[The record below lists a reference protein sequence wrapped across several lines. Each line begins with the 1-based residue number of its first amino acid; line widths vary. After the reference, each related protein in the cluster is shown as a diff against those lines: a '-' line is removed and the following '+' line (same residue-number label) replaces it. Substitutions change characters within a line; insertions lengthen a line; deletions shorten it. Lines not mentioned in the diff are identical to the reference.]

1 MHLVVLFG
9 PPAVGKMTVGHELC
23 RLTGYR
29 LFHNHLTIEPFLEV
43 FEFGSPSFV
52 RLSSE
57 FRRRVVEEAIA
68 SDLPGLVFTFVW
80 GLELEEDR
88 DFVQAYVDLV
98 EGAAGRVSFV
108 ELAAPLAIRQERN
121 NTEFRLAE
129 KKSKRDRAFNDANLV
144 ELESYVMNT
153 GVPTPADVLLAGHP
167 HLRLDN
173 SALPAAEAARQVT
186 AWLDQL
192 PASSAATLDSP

>member
-9 PPAVGKMTVGHELC
+9 PPAVGKMTVGRELC

-29 LFHNHLTIEPFLEV
+29 LFHNHMTIEPFLEV
-43 FEFGSPSFV
+43 FEFGSPSFT

-68 SDLPGLVFTFVW
+68 SDVTGLVFTFVW

-88 DFVQAYVDLV
+88 DFVQGYVDLV
-98 EGAAGRVSFV
+98 EGAGGRISFV
-108 ELAAPLAIRQERN
+108 ELAAPLGIRQERN
-121 NTEFRLAE
+121 NTELRLAE
-129 KKSKRDRAFNDANLV
+129 KRSKRDRAFNDANLL
-144 ELESYVMNT
+144 ELESHVMNT
-153 GVPTPADVLLAGHP
+153 GLPTPADGLLAGHP

-173 SALPAAEAARQVT
+173 SDLPAAEAARQV
-186 AWLDQL
+186 ADWLEPEPQRQ
-192 PASSAATLDSP
+192 PG

>member
-29 LFHNHLTIEPFLEV
+29 LFHNHLTIEPFLGI
-43 FEFGSPSFV
+43 FEFGSPSFT

-57 FRRRVVEEAIA
+57 FRRRVLEEAIA

-80 GLELEEDR
+80 ALELEEDR
-88 DFVQAYVDLV
+88 DLVREYVDLA
-98 EGAAGRVSFV
+98 EAAGSRVSFV
-108 ELAAPLAIRQERN
+108 ELAAPLDIRQQRN

-129 KKSKRDRAFNDANLV
+129 KKSKRDRVFNDANLV
-144 ELESYVMNT
+144 ELERHVMNT
-153 GVPTPADVLLAGHP
+153 DVPTPADALLAGHE

-173 SALPAAEAARQVT
+173 SDLPAAEAARQVA
-186 AWLDQL
+186 AWLETQAQRQ
-192 PASSAATLDSP
+192 PG

>member
-29 LFHNHLTIEPFLEV
+29 LFHNHLTIEPFLGI
-43 FEFGSPSFV
+43 FEFGSPSFG

-57 FRRRVVEEAIA
+57 FRWRVIEEAIA

-88 DFVQAYVDLV
+88 DLVQGYVDLV
-98 EGAAGRVSFV
+98 EEAGGRVSFV

-121 NTEFRLAE
+121 NSEFRLAE

-144 ELESYVMNT
+144 ELETYVMNT
-153 GVPTPADVLLAGHP
+153 GRATHADAVLAGRP

-173 SALPAAEAARQVT
+173 SDLPAAEAAQQVA
-186 AWLDQL
+186 AWLSVRDEPETQRQ
-192 PASSAATLDSP
+192 PG

>member
-29 LFHNHLTIEPFLEV
+29 LFHNHMTIEPFLGV
-43 FEFGSPSFV
+43 FDYGTPSYR
-52 RLSSE
+52 RLSAE
-57 FRRRVVEEAIA
+57 LRQRIFEEAIA

-80 GLELEEDR
+80 GLELEHER
-88 DFVQAYVDLV
+88 ELMQGYVDLV
-98 EGAAGRVSFV
+98 ESAGGRVSFV
-108 ELAAPLAIRQERN
+108 ELAAPLAVRQERN

-129 KKSKRDRAFNDANLV
+129 KKSKRDRAFNDADLV
-144 ELESYVMNT
+144 ELERYVTNT
-153 GVPTPADVLLAGHP
+153 GTDTQGPLPADAVLSAHP

-173 SALPAAEAARQVT
+173 SDLPAAEAARQV
-186 AWLDQL
+186 ADWLESEAQRQ
-192 PASSAATLDSP
+192 PG